1 MAGGVT
7 SMQVLPG
14 SLNAI
19 GKARTSLPQFCTFI
33 IYYSWP
39 IIYDEVTQDGGT
51 FAHVYDN

>member
-19 GKARTSLPQFCTFI
+19 GKVKILSAQFCTFTMSI
-33 IYYSWP
+33 L
-39 IIYDEVTQDGGT
+39 QL
-51 FAHVYDN
+51 AKHL